1 MNYKLNDVISMDIN
15 QNSIDNMPIV
25 SVSGRI
31 DGATYKD
38 LETILNELIDQN
50 KSEIVLDLEGVVYI
64 SSVGL
69 RVLLAAQKKVRPKG
83 GELKLVSLQPFVREV
98 FEITGF
104 TKLFTIYPN
113 QGEALSGTKL

>member
-1 MNYKLNDVISMDIN
+1 MDIN
-15 QNSIDNMPIV
+15 QTSINNVPIV

-31 DGATYKD
+31 DGTTYKD

-69 RVLLAAQKKVRPKG
+69 RVLLATQKKVRPRKG
-83 GELKLVSLQPFVREV
+83 GLKLVSLQPFVREV
-98 FEITGF
+98 FEMTGF
-104 TKLFTIYPN
+104 TRLFSIYPN
-113 QGEALSGTKL
+113 REEALSGIKLQDEL

>member
-1 MNYKLNDVISMDIN
+1 MDIN
-15 QNSIDNMPIV
+15 QTSINNVPIV

-31 DGATYKD
+31 DGTTYKD

-69 RVLLAAQKKVRPKG
+69 RVLLATQKKVRPKKG
-83 GELKLVSLQPFVREV
+83 DLKLVSLQPFVREV
-98 FEITGF
+98 FEMTGF
-104 TKLFTIYPN
+104 TRLFSIYPN
-113 QGEALSGTKL
+113 REEALSGTKLQDEL

>member
-1 MNYKLNDVISMDIN
+1 MDIN
-15 QNSIDNMPIV
+15 QTSIDNVPIV

-31 DGATYKD
+31 DGTTYKD

-69 RVLLAAQKKVRPKG
+69 RVLLATQKKVRPKKG
-83 GELKLVSLQPFVREV
+83 DVKLVSLQPFVREV
-98 FEITGF
+98 FEMTGF
-104 TKLFTIYPN
+104 TRLFSIYPN
-113 QGEALSGTKL
+113 QGEALSGTKLQNEL

>member
-1 MNYKLNDVISMDIN
+1 VNYKLNDVISMDIN

>member
-1 MNYKLNDVISMDIN
+1 MDIN
-15 QNSIDNMPIV
+15 QTSIDNVPIV

-31 DGATYKD
+31 DGSTYKD

-69 RVLLAAQKKVRPKG
+69 RVLLATQKKVLPRKG
-83 GELKLVSLQPFVREV
+83 GLKLVSLQPFVIEV
-98 FEITGF
+98 FEMTGF
-104 TKLFTIYPN
+104 TRLFSIYPN
-113 QGEALSGTKL
+113 QGEALNGTKLQDEL

>member
-1 MNYKLNDVISMDIN
+1 MDIN
-15 QNSIDNMPIV
+15 QTSIDNVPIV

-31 DGATYKD
+31 DGTTSKD

-50 KSEIVLDLEGVVYI
+50 KSDIVLDLEGVVYI

-69 RVLLAAQKKVRPKG
+69 RVLLAAQKKVRPKNG
-83 GELKLVSLQPFVREV
+83 AVKLVSLQPFVREV
-98 FEITGF
+98 FEMTGF
-104 TKLFTIYPN
+104 TRLFSIYPN